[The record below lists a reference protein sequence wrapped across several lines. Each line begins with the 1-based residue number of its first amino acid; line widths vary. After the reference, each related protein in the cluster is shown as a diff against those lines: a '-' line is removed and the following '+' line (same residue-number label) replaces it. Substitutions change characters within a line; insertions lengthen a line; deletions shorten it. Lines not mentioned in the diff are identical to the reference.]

1 MGNKSEPDA
10 LACHVEKR
18 ASFMSNSDQSAA
30 QMWEA
35 DSVVSILAKM
45 DPEKLPP
52 HERQA
57 VGSCQAQA
65 VEKWLAAYIEFRESG
80 AQLV

>member
-1 MGNKSEPDA
+1 
-10 LACHVEKR
+10 
-18 ASFMSNSDQSAA
+18 MSNSQQEREPATR
-30 QMWEA
+30 MWEA

-57 VGSCQAQA
+57 VGLCQAEA
-65 VEKWLAAYIEFRESG
+65 VENWLAAYIEFRESG
-80 AQLV
+80 AKLV